1 VVFLSDFY
9 RWIFSCK
16 VYKISLDAGCTCPNR
31 DGSKGVGG
39 CIFCSETGSGDFASS
54 RNLSIKEQVDEGKKR
69 VESKLKGRSGNR
81 QGKYIAY
88 FQNFTSTYG
97 NPEELGQKY
106 RQALECP
113 DVVGLAIA
121 TRPDCLSEE
130 ILSIIKEISKNHF
143 VQIELGLQTCNE
155 VTGKVINRCYGKD
168 DYLDAVKRIKKAD
181 TNIHI
186 VSHLIF
192 GLPGESEKD
201 MLESVNFVVNS
212 SQSLGGHREFSDRAN
227 CNAFTQPSQ
236 DSCPSQSW
244 GEHREFSVTSMRNLN
259 SFFGIK
265 ITVLYIVKNTL
276 LAKMYEEGKVTPL
289 SKEKYYSLL
298 EKAIALLPDNCV
310 VHRLTGDPP
319 KSILI
324 EPQWTCDKKKVMNE
338 IGKLIRH

>member
-1 VVFLSDFY
+1 MVFLSDFY
-9 RWIFSCK
+9 RSVFFCK

-97 NPEELGQKY
+97 NSEELGKKY
-106 RQALECP
+106 LQALECP

-121 TRPDCLSEE
+121 TRPDCLSDE
-130 ILSIIKEISKNHF
+130 ILLILKKISQNHF
-143 VQIELGLQTCNE
+143 VQIELGLQTSNE
-155 VTGKVINRCYGKD
+155 VTGKLINRCYSND

-181 TNIHI
+181 PNIHI
-186 VSHLIF
+186 VTHLIF

-201 MLESVNFVVNS
+201 MLKSVSFVVNS
-212 SQSLGGHREFSDRAN
+212 SQNLGGQGDISV
-227 CNAFTQPSQ
+227 PS
-236 DSCPSQSW
+236 
-244 GEHREFSVTSMRNLN
+244 VRNLN

-276 LAKMYEEGKVTPL
+276 LAKMYQEGKMTPL

-298 EKAIALLPDNCV
+298 GKALTLLPDNCV

-319 KSILI
+319 KNILI
-324 EPQWTCDKKKVMNE
+324 APQWPCNKKKVMNE
-338 IGKLIRH
+338 IGKLIRN